1 MKSQRTIHDPEYAEL
16 IARLRAARRR
26 ARLSQ
31 AKVAEQLGKPQS
43 FVSKVE
49 TCERRLDILEAI
61 AFSRV
66 LGVTL
71 DSLLPTNVRHPGAV
85 ATSGG
90 SGNGDD

>member
-1 MKSQRTIHDPEYAEL
+1 MTGQRTIHDPEYAEL

-31 AKVAEQLGKPQS
+31 AEVAKRLGKPQS

-49 TCERRLDILEAI
+49 TCERRLDVLEAI

-71 DSLLPTNVRHPGAV
+71 DSLLPTNVRRRAADP
-85 ATSGG
+85 S
-90 SGNGDD
+90 DE